1 MQNAGARGD
10 AERRRPRG
18 SGVFLFGSIDPSA
31 RDGRSHARPQ
41 GELPPARRATN
52 GVSFVPRTAEQAH
65 ARRNHGHFEPAAST
79 SADHRRLERAQD
91 AGPCTTIAHGD
102 LPSSPAPRSRAPPP
116 TSRPSAFRHDPSG
129 QQAIAREPR
138 AATRQNT
145 LPPVYATFDGSN
157 PAHRSI
163 AISFDHIYD

>member
-52 GVSFVPRTAEQAH
+52 GVLFVPRTAEQAH

-102 LPSSPAPRSRAPPP
+102 LPSSPAPRSRAPPTHIAP
-116 TSRPSAFRHDPSG
+116 LRFLPRPLRSTSDRPRTPGSHTSEHVASSLRHFRRIESSPSK
-129 QQAIAREPR
+129 
-138 AATRQNT
+138 
-145 LPPVYATFDGSN
+145 YS
-157 PAHRSI
+157 
-163 AISFDHIYD
+163 Y